1 MALSNGI
8 RIGFKGMESVLI
20 IMPTRH
26 GDHRGFFG
34 ETYSLKRYAELGV
47 DVKFV
52 QDNHSLSA
60 LPGTLRGC
68 IFRRHRMHR
77 LNWYGVGAVLFLM
90 LRLIFEKAVQ
100 PMAIGLDMN

>member
-8 RIGFKGMESVLI
+8 RSGFKGMESVLI
-20 IMPTRH
+20 ITPTRH

-47 DVKFV
+47 DVEFV

-60 LPGTLRGC
+60 LPGTMLGLHFQAPPHAQAKLEEV
-68 IFRRHRMHR
+68 IISEVKTSVGT
-77 LNWYGVGAVLFLM
+77 LTWYIKFVRF
-90 LRLIFEKAVQ
+90 
-100 PMAIGLDMN
+100 

>member
-20 IMPTRH
+20 ITPTRH

-47 DVKFV
+47 DVEFV

-60 LPGTLRGC
+60 VPGTMRGLHFQAPPHAQAKLVRC
-68 IFRRHRMHR
+68 GR
-77 LNWYGVGAVLFLM
+77 LLFLM

-100 PMAIGLDMN
+100 LMAIGLDMN